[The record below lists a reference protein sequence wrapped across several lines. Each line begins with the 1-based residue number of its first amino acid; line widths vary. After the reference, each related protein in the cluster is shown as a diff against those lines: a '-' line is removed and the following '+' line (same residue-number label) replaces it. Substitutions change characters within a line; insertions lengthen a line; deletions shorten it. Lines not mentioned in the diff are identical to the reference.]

1 MNIFVGN
8 LACTVTDQGLRQLFE
23 LYSTVDSTTVM
34 TDLETGHPCGFGF
47 VDMPERSA
55 ARAAIAELHGTDL
68 AGRALTVNEANWW
81 ARDGEPSC
89 SRREVAYCP
98 SPRPSLTSPPIARTK
113 ARWSRLAL
121 AR

>member
-1 MNIFVGN
+1 VNIFVGN
-8 LACTVTDQGLRQLFE
+8 LAYTVTDQDLRQLFE

-34 TDLETGHPCGFGF
+34 TDRETGHPCGFGF

-55 ARAAIAELHGTDL
+55 ARAVIAELHGTAL

-81 ARDGEPSC
+81 ARDCEPSC
-89 SRREVAYCP
+89 SHREGVYCS

-113 ARWSRLAL
+113 RQGGRGWL
-121 AR
+121 